1 MNTEPPA
8 SSTPLL
14 DAFLKLLDGWAAAFC
29 QHRTHQRAIRIALA
43 HVLTPSHRLISRLIT
58 SCGRQERDWSADYKL
73 FSRSPWLLTKLFA
86 PVLAAGLRH
95 TAAEPFIHVAGD
107 MTHVRKTGKKIPGV
121 HCMRDPMS
129 PPFHVNL
136 IYGLRFLQ
144 FTLVAPLYKKNPAVS
159 PRSIPVLFEEVPA
172 LAKPGKKATDE
183 EKQTHAQAKKQPRA
197 MLQTVVA
204 LKGLRRRLDDEGC
217 TKPLVATLDG
227 GFCNRTLFGAE
238 LERTELICRARSL
251 YFANSS
257 AIGWTGTLSIW
268 NWNGTNKYGTS
279 YGAGDRQIFFG
290 NSASGLTETQLSN
303 ISFYSDSGS
312 SSIGTAFISS
322 TGEIAAV
329 PEPGVYA
336 TAALLLTA
344 MGYQALL
351 RRRRANHS

>member
-1 MNTEPPA
+1 MNTEPPT

-29 QHRTHQRAIRIALA
+29 QHRTHLRAIRIALA
-43 HVLTPSHRLISRLIT
+43 HVLTPGHRLISRLIT

-144 FTLVAPLYKKNPAVS
+144 FTLVAPLYKKN
-159 PRSIPVLFEEVPA
+159 
-172 LAKPGKKATDE
+172 
-183 EKQTHAQAKKQPRA
+183 H
-197 MLQTVVA
+197 
-204 LKGLRRRLDDEGC
+204 
-217 TKPLVATLDG
+217 
-227 GFCNRTLFGAE
+227 
-238 LERTELICRARSL
+238 
-251 YFANSS
+251 
-257 AIGWTGTLSIW
+257 
-268 NWNGTNKYGTS
+268 
-279 YGAGDRQIFFG
+279 
-290 NSASGLTETQLSN
+290 

-351 RRRRANHS
+351 RRRRANRS